1 MFGRTVDS
9 HTRGAACG
17 LALLLT
23 VAVGALA
30 PAARAVSVPGQ
41 GPGGPI
47 LVVVNPADPFGR
59 YYAEIL
65 RAEGLDEFTVAD
77 IGSVTPA
84 RLAGA
89 DVVVLAKMGLS
100 PSQVAMFT
108 SYVGS

>member
-30 PAARAVSVPGQ
+30 PAARAQSAPGQ
-41 GPGGPI
+41 GPGGTI
-47 LVVVNPADPFGR
+47 LVVVNAADPFGR

-65 RAEGLDEFTVAD
+65 RAEELNEFTVA
-77 IGSVTPA
+77 ITGSVTPA
-84 RLAGA
+84 TLARA
-89 DVVVLAKMGLS
+89 DVVLLAKMGLS
-100 PSQVAMFT
+100 
-108 SYVGS
+108 